1 MNRLFALL
9 FTLFFIPVSGIE
21 YTSEYTQGYDF
32 STPRRTMVN
41 FMANLQ
47 DDQYYPD
54 RAIKSFNFT
63 KVKGRNSKIEK
74 AILFKKYI
82 DARGY
87 LLDEEVIP
95 DEADFLDTV
104 SKLHRYFPFS
114 KESDI
119 YLEKVNGV
127 WKFSKMTVEKIDE
140 LYGKAY
146 PIGSSWFLKLL
157 PRQLKGTFADI
168 HYWKWIGLLYL
179 LAFSTIFFYFFRFL
193 VAEIVTKFIEY
204 LGKEQMALRL
214 LRPVSGPTALLV
226 VLGILKLL
234 FPLIQFPVQ
243 VSHYV
248 QLTFNISIP
257 ILIVFVLYKLV
268 DILALYFDRIAEKT
282 ESKLDIHLVPLLR
295 RMTKVVVVAL
305 GLIFV
310 LQNLGYNVTGLLAG
324 LSIGGLALAL
334 AAQDTIKNLL
344 GSLMI
349 YMDKPFQIG
358 DWITGEGVDGHVEE
372 VGFRASRI
380 RTFSNSL
387 MYVPNAKLADMISDN
402 HGRREYIRYKTM
414 LSLTYDTSPAAIQ
427 VFIDGLKQITIKY
440 PVVVEEKNQIYLYQL
455 ADSSINI
462 QFCVFFVLKFGDDE
476 FAIREELLFQVIRL
490 AEFLDIRFAF
500 PTQTIH
506 VENMPGQIG
515 LTPTVKNDDKNL
527 RGRLETF
534 MSSVTPSSPS
544 A

>member
-9 FTLFFIPVSGIE
+9 FTLFFIPVFGIE

-146 PIGSSWFLKLL
+146 PIGSSWFLKLM

>member
-146 PIGSSWFLKLL
+146 PIGSSWFLKLM

>member
-1 MNRLFALL
+1 
-9 FTLFFIPVSGIE
+9 
-21 YTSEYTQGYDF
+21 
-32 STPRRTMVN
+32 
-41 FMANLQ
+41 
-47 DDQYYPD
+47 
-54 RAIKSFNFT
+54 
-63 KVKGRNSKIEK
+63 
-74 AILFKKYI
+74 
-82 DARGY
+82 
-87 LLDEEVIP
+87 
-95 DEADFLDTV
+95 
-104 SKLHRYFPFS
+104 
-114 KESDI
+114 
-119 YLEKVNGV
+119 
-127 WKFSKMTVEKIDE
+127 
-140 LYGKAY
+140 
-146 PIGSSWFLKLL
+146 
-157 PRQLKGTFADI
+157 
-168 HYWKWIGLLYL
+168 
-179 LAFSTIFFYFFRFL
+179 
-193 VAEIVTKFIEY
+193 
-204 LGKEQMALRL
+204 
-214 LRPVSGPTALLV
+214 
-226 VLGILKLL
+226 
-234 FPLIQFPVQ
+234 
-243 VSHYV
+243 V

>member
-9 FTLFFIPVSGIE
+9 FTLFFLPVSGIE

-95 DEADFLDTV
+95 DEANFLDTV

-146 PIGSSWFLKLL
+146 PIGSSWFLKLM
-157 PRQLKGTFADI
+157 PRQLKGTFGDI

-462 QFCVFFVLKFGDDE
+462 QFCVFFLLKDGDDE

-515 LTPTVKNDDKNL
+515 LTPTAKNDEKEL
-527 RGRLETF
+527 RGRLATF
-534 MSSVTPSSPS
+534 MSPVTPSSPS

>member
-146 PIGSSWFLKLL
+146 PIGSSWFLKLM

-462 QFCVFFVLKFGDDE
+462 QFCVFFVLKYGDDE

>member
-9 FTLFFIPVSGIE
+9 FTLFFIPVFGIE

-146 PIGSSWFLKLL
+146 PIGSSWFLKLM

-462 QFCVFFVLKFGDDE
+462 QFCVFFVLKYGDDE

>member
-9 FTLFFIPVSGIE
+9 FSVMFLPVFGIE

-47 DDQYYPD
+47 DDQYYPN
-54 RAIKSFNFT
+54 RAIKSFNFS
-63 KVKGRNSKIEK
+63 KIKGRNSKIEK

-87 LLDEEVIP
+87 LLDEEMIP

-104 SKLHRYFPFS
+104 SNLHRYFPFS
-114 KESDI
+114 KEPDI

-127 WKFSKMTVEKIDE
+127 WKFSKITVSKIDE
-140 LYGKAY
+140 LYSKAY

-157 PRQLKGTFADI
+157 PRQLKGTFADV

-179 LAFSTIFFYFFRFL
+179 LAFSTIFFYFCRFL

-214 LRPVSGPTALLV
+214 LRPVSGPTAFLV

-243 VSHYV
+243 VSYYV
-248 QLTFNISIP
+248 LLAFNIAIP
-257 ILIVFVLYKLV
+257 VLIVFVIYKLV

-282 ESKLDIHLVPLLR
+282 ESKLDSHLVPLLR
-295 RMTKVVVVAL
+295 RMIKVVVVAL

-427 VFIDGLKQITIKY
+427 VFIDGLKQITTQY
-440 PVVVEEKNQIYLYQL
+440 PAVVEEKNQIYLYQL

-462 QFCVFFVLKFGDDE
+462 QFCIFFLLQEGEDE
-476 FAIREELLFQVIRL
+476 FAIREELLFRVMRL

-515 LTPTVKNDDKNL
+515 LTPTAKKDEKEI
-527 RGRLETF
+527 RAKLETF
-534 MSSVTPSSPS
+534 MSTITPRRPS
-544 A
+544 E

>member
-462 QFCVFFVLKFGDDE
+462 QFCVFFVLKYGDDE

>member
-1 MNRLFALL
+1 
-9 FTLFFIPVSGIE
+9 
-21 YTSEYTQGYDF
+21 
-32 STPRRTMVN
+32 MVN

-114 KESDI
+114 KESVI

-146 PIGSSWFLKLL
+146 PIGSSWFLKLM

-462 QFCVFFVLKFGDDE
+462 QFCVFFVLKYGDDE

-515 LTPTVKNDDKNL
+515 LTPTAKNDDKNL

>member
-1 MNRLFALL
+1 
-9 FTLFFIPVSGIE
+9 
-21 YTSEYTQGYDF
+21 
-32 STPRRTMVN
+32 MVN

-146 PIGSSWFLKLL
+146 PIGSSWFLKLM

-515 LTPTVKNDDKNL
+515 LTPTAKNDDKNL

>member
-9 FTLFFIPVSGIE
+9 FTLFFLPVSGIE

-95 DEADFLDTV
+95 DEANFLDTV

-146 PIGSSWFLKLL
+146 PIGSSWFLKLM
-157 PRQLKGTFADI
+157 PRQLKGTFGDI

-193 VAEIVTKFIEY
+193 VAEIVTKFIEF

-462 QFCVFFVLKFGDDE
+462 QFCVFFLLKDGDDE

-515 LTPTVKNDDKNL
+515 LTPTAKNDEKEL
-527 RGRLETF
+527 RGRLATF
-534 MSSVTPSSPS
+534 MSPVTPSSPS